1 VSAGHDQDRDIDDK
15 TVLSPELRS
24 YLTPAFRRRVK
35 RLIADAVVIEGY
47 DNPYVVGR
55 SRSMTRLYPDRH
67 LPKTLEIEGKR
78 VNTRETTA
86 VHEATEWVL
95 MEDGLDYTPAH
106 EVANHEERAFVLRRY
121 GVDWKAYCKALDKY
135 VKADEL
141 ERVTRAPA
149 DLDMRPFGDEH
160 DVKAEKALRAA
171 MKKAA

>member
-1 VSAGHDQDRDIDDK
+1 VSAGHDQDRHIDDK
-15 TVLSPELRS
+15 TELDPELRS

-47 DNPYVVGR
+47 DNPYLVGR

-67 LPKTLEIEGKR
+67 FPKTLKIEGKS

-106 EVANHEERAFVLRRY
+106 EVANHEERAFVRRKY
-121 GVDWKAYCKALDKY
+121 GVDWAAYCRVMDRY
-135 VKADEL
+135 VKAEAMEKV
-141 ERVTRAPA
+141 ERVPK
-149 DLDMRPFGDEH
+149 DLDMRPFEDEH
-160 DVKAEKALRAA
+160 DRKIVTALRAA